1 MISKTPQ
8 KNDQI
13 QMVSIDQL
21 VPQDHLLRKI
31 DNCIDFSFIYDL
43 VEDKYCPDNG
53 RPSIDPVTLIKIPLI
68 QYMYG
73 IKSMR
78 QTIKEIEVNMAYRW
92 FLGLDFYDKVPHFS
106 TFGKNYK
113 RRFEGTDLF
122 EQIFQNIL
130 MQCMKKGLVDTSLV
144 FVDSTH
150 VKACANRKKAK
161 SILVAKKAA
170 RAYDEALKEEINK
183 DRQAHGKK
191 PLKEKEEDKQDEEDP
206 SRNRSRKVSL
216 TDPESGWF
224 HKGEHKEVFA
234 YNIQAACDKHGWMLS
249 YSIHPGNENDSTTF
263 PAIYEKIKELAP
275 KMIVMDAGYKTPA
288 IAKKLLDDEIAP
300 LMPYKRPQTKKGYFR
315 KHEYIYDEYYDCYI
329 CPNDQILS
337 YRTTNRE
344 GYREYKSD
352 GEICAGCP
360 YLAQCTQS
368 KEHVKTV
375 TRHVWEGY
383 MEKSDEIRYRIGSKE
398 IYEKRKETIERNF
411 GTAKEHHGMRY
422 TQQIGREKMAMKVG
436 LTFACLNMK
445 KLARILCKA
454 GPDTPKK
461 SAIFIILKGK
471 IEKMKMKPRKTPDD
485 HTICPGF
492 VYGLNIFHY
501 TDDIGVAGLHIKYS
515 SAEHIFSGCHI
526 VFDFLGQGN
535 FFQLVDELIR
545 PGCIFRQIT
554 VVRDSYRIRMANEN
568 YRLIAWLLFAC
579 HYGYHD
585 LPVPWII
592 FDRYKIQL
600 VGMFLVVVHLAH
612 KLIHFIAH
620 GNFIVCFDDTF
631 LGYQCYGDFF
641 DSFAQ
646 FSIHFFPP
654 DYTTHLK

>member
-1 MISKTPQ
+1 MISKTSK

-21 VPQDHLLRKI
+21 VPKDHLLRKI
-31 DNCIDFSFIYDL
+31 DSCIDFSFIYDL

-161 SILVAKKAA
+161 NILVAKKAA

-249 YSIHPGNENDSTTF
+249 YSIHPGNENDSKTF
-263 PAIYEKIKELAP
+263 PVIYEKIKELAP

-288 IAKKLLDDEIAP
+288 IAKKLLDDGIEP

-315 KHEYIYDEYYDCYI
+315 KHEYVYDEYYDCYI

-375 TRHVWEGY
+375 TRHVWEEY
-383 MEKSDEIRYRIGSKE
+383 MEKSDEIRYRTGSKE

-461 SAIFIILKGK
+461 SAIFIILKDKIGK
-471 IEKMKMKPRKTPDD
+471 KKTRPRKTPDD
-485 HTICPGF
+485 RTICPGF
-492 VYGLNIFHY
+492 VYGL
-501 TDDIGVAGLHIKYS
+501 TAGRCYS
-515 SAEHIFSGCHI
+515 AP
-526 VFDFLGQGN
+526 Q
-535 FFQLVDELIR
+535 
-545 PGCIFRQIT
+545 
-554 VVRDSYRIRMANEN
+554 
-568 YRLIAWLLFAC
+568 
-579 HYGYHD
+579 
-585 LPVPWII
+585 
-592 FDRYKIQL
+592 
-600 VGMFLVVVHLAH
+600 
-612 KLIHFIAH
+612 
-620 GNFIVCFDDTF
+620 
-631 LGYQCYGDFF
+631 
-641 DSFAQ
+641 SF
-646 FSIHFFPP
+646 
-654 DYTTHLK
+654 